1 MSLIIRQARSG
12 DIDALIDF
20 NQRIAMETE
29 EVALDGETVRSGLER
44 LFQSDR
50 YGFYTVAE
58 SAGEIVGSLMITY
71 EWSDWRNGVIWWI
84 QSVYVRA
91 DHRRQG
97 VYRQLYENA
106 RRLGE
111 EAGGVV
117 AFRLYVEKENEVAQ
131 QTYRKMGMKETYY
144 RIFEVETA

>member
-1 MSLIIRQARSG
+1 MSLIIRKAGSG

-29 EVALDGETVRSGLER
+29 EVALDGENVRNGLER

-111 EAGGVV
+111 EAGDVV

-131 QTYRKMGMKETYY
+131 QTYLKMGMKETYY